1 MNSVHP
7 YISVVIPTYNEEEIL
22 PELFHRVNNVL
33 NNSANIGDYEII
45 LVNDGSADRSMEVM
59 LELCQHNPK
68 LKVIELS
75 RNFGHQVALTA
86 GIDFAS
92 GDALILMDGDL
103 QDPPEL
109 IPRLIEKWK
118 GGWDVVYAVR
128 KGRKENIFKRI
139 MYKMF
144 YRILRFISEIDMP
157 LDSGDFSLMDKK
169 IVNVLKSM
177 PERNRFIRGLRS
189 WIGFKQT
196 ELEYERERR
205 FAGRPKY
212 TLSKLMRLAFDGIF
226 SFSTLPLRIATVMG
240 FLVSM
245 ISFSGILLVLYF
257 KLFTNKAIPGWAAT
271 VIPVLFLGGVQLICI
286 GALGEYIARIF
297 SEVKQRP
304 HYVIKFKKGF
314 DD

>member
-1 MNSVHP
+1 MNSAQP
-7 YISVVIPTYNEEEIL
+7 YISVIIPIYNEEETL
-22 PELFHRVNNVL
+22 SKLFQRVSNVL
-33 NNSANIGDYEII
+33 NNSATISDYEII
-45 LVNDGSADRSMEVM
+45 LVNDASTDRSMQIM
-59 LELCQHNPK
+59 LELSQSYPK
-68 LKVIELS
+68 LKIIELS

-103 QDPPEL
+103 QDSPEI
-109 IPRLIEKWK
+109 IPQLIEKWQA
-118 GGWDVVYAVR
+118 GYDVVYAVR
-128 KGRKENIFKRI
+128 KSRKENIFKRI
-139 MYKMF
+139 TYKMF
-144 YRILRFISEIDMP
+144 YRILRSISEIDMP
-157 LDSGDFSLMDKK
+157 LDSGDFSLLDKK

-196 ELEYERERR
+196 ELQYERDKR
-205 FAGRPKY
+205 FAGQSKY
-212 TLSKLMRLAFDGIF
+212 TLSKLMKLAFDGIF

-240 FLVSM
+240 LLVSM
-245 ISFSGILLVLYF
+245 LSFLGIVLVLYW
-257 KLFTNKAIPGWAAT
+257 KLFTAKAIPGWAAT
-271 VIPVLFLGGVQLICI
+271 VIPILFLGGVQLICI
-286 GALGEYIARIF
+286 GVLGEYIARIF